1 MTSQMREDE
10 DESKRETSDS
20 EFKLNQLELDKELL
34 LHQERLQQLLDQGD
48 SESFLEDPQLM
59 QPLPAAL
66 AGKNQ
71 ITLKPCARLY
81 ATSFPGS
88 FLLWERK
95 EPENEVGLYEDLIT
109 LSRG

>member
-1 MTSQMREDE
+1 MSSVNVALILEFTTCSNRWSIYKYQMTSQMREDE

-71 ITLKPCARLY
+71 ITLKP
-81 ATSFPGS
+81 
-88 FLLWERK
+88 
-95 EPENEVGLYEDLIT
+95 
-109 LSRG
+109 